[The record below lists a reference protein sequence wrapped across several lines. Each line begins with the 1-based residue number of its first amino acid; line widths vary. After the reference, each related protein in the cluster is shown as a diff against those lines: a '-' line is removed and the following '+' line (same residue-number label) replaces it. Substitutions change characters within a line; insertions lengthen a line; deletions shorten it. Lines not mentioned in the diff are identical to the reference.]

1 MSVQRIM
8 RSLGSHRRP
17 VVNTLGALAVL
28 ALGAVAAAAFAQQ
41 APADAPPTRQ
51 SLKVCQDPNNLPFS
65 STDAP
70 GFENRIAELFGRELG
85 LPVTYFSFPNRLAFI
100 RNTLRYKLP
109 GEDFRC
115 DIVMGVPA
123 GFDQVSATK
132 PYYRSTYALVFPK
145 GKGLDGVQSST
156 DLLALPPA
164 RLKKLRIGVIDRS
177 PASDWLARHDLVEQ
191 GIPYPMMNA
200 DPAEYPGQIVERE
213 LAGGKID
220 AAIVWGPI
228 AGYFA
233 KRLQGQAVLAVV
245 PMISEPG
252 VKFDFAMAMGV
263 RYGEPAWKQQVEG
276 LIEKTRPQILAI
288 LRDYGVPLLEDP
300 QAATAR

>member
-1 MSVQRIM
+1 MSTLRFGQRAM
-8 RSLGSHRRP
+8 AHL
-17 VVNTLGALAVL
+17 ALAWL
-28 ALGAVAAAAFAQQ
+28 ASAAAATAFAQ
-41 APADAPPTRQ
+41 AAADAPPPRQ
-51 SLKVCQDPNNLPFS
+51 ALKVCQDPNNLPFS
-65 STDAP
+65 STEAP

-85 LPVTYFSFPNRLAFI
+85 LPVTYYSFPNRLAFI

-115 DIVMGVPA
+115 DIVMGVPS

-145 GKGLDGVQSST
+145 GKGLDGVQSSN

-164 RLKKLRIGVIDRS
+164 RLKALRIGVIDRS
-177 PASDWLARHDLVEQ
+177 PASDWLARHDLVGQ
-191 GIPYPMMNA
+191 GIPFPMMNA
-200 DPAEYPGQIVERE
+200 DPTEYPGQIVERE

-233 KRLQGQAVLAVV
+233 KRLQGKTELTVV

-288 LRDYGVPLLEDP
+288 LRDYGVPLLEDQP
-300 QAATAR
+300 AAPAR